1 MSYAIKFH
9 PEAEKE
15 FLELDKGV
23 RERVAKQL
31 IKIASHPEL
40 GERLGNRNGIDLSG
54 YRKMYAEKKKIR
66 IVYEVVEN
74 EILIYI
80 MAIGER
86 DDMSVYKTALK
97 RLKEDS

>member
-1 MSYAIKFH
+1 MTYRVKFH

-23 RERVAKQL
+23 RERLAKQL
-31 IKIASHPEL
+31 VKIASYPEL

-66 IVYEVVEN
+66 IVYEVVEE

-86 DDMSVYKTALK
+86 DDMAVYKTALK
-97 RLKEDS
+97 RLREEK

>member
-1 MSYAIKFH
+1 MSYVIKFH
-9 PEAEKE
+9 PEAEKK

-86 DDMSVYKTALK
+86 DDMTVYKTALK
-97 RLKEDS
+97 RLRKAT